1 MIEKYNEYVELIKEG
16 LIRTHNIINY
26 EGSLER
32 ELYLIGVKFEIK
44 IYSKLK
50 FDLTLYK
57 TNIIDN
63 EYLEYI
69 VEYIQN
75 QLGYFPSYII
85 VENNIGKN
93 GFKFDKKYLSNKYKS
108 IKITFEAKYD
118 DGFYK
123 NDILVPKI
131 AYHLSSVDNEEKINR
146 IGLCV
151 KTHNRKGEHPERL
164 YFFYDINECN
174 DLLKML
180 KIDDKLNNMNRK
192 YNLYEVEMNDDNIIH
207 SDPNYDKG
215 FYTYDS
221 FHPKFL
227 KIIKHNI

>member
-1 MIEKYNEYVELIKEG
+1 MIENYKEYVELIKEG
-16 LIRTHNIINY
+16 LIRTHNIITY

-32 ELYLIGVKFEIK
+32 ELYLIGFKFEIK

-50 FDLTLYK
+50 FDLSLYK

-63 EYLEYI
+63 DYLEYI
-69 VEYIQN
+69 VEYVED
-75 QLGYFPSYII
+75 QLGYFPSFIT

-108 IKITFEAKYD
+108 IKINFEAKYD

-123 NDILVPKI
+123 NDIIVPTV
-131 AYHLSSVDNEEKINR
+131 AYHLSPVDNEDKINR
-146 IGLCV
+146 IGLLV
-151 KTHNRKGEHPERL
+151 KTYNRKGEHPERIYL
-164 YFFYDINECN
+164 FSNINDC
-174 DLLKML
+174 DKLLKSL
-180 KIDDKLNNMNRK
+180 KIDDKLKGINRN
-192 YNLYEVEMNDDNIIH
+192 YNLYEVEMTDKNIIH
-207 SDPNYDKG
+207 TDPNYDNG

-221 FHPKFL
+221 FNPKFL